1 VASPFRFYSILLT
14 KLKAM
19 KTKSHILIILTVLI
33 VFSGV
38 ASYGLYALKPWPIKA
53 GIAQPIAKHDPA
65 TSGCVFQTVFGI
77 EPSDSNFIYKT
88 PAKAQRSIET
98 ALVWMAKAQQNDGGW
113 GAGSYYHQDITDP
126 HAVKSDPATTAIVS
140 MALLR
145 CKNTLATGQY
155 AANLSK
161 ATNFLVL
168 AVENAPEK
176 SDNITTQEGTQ
187 PQIKLGSNIDVIL
200 TSQYL
205 ANLLDEIGNDP
216 VLKPRVKNCIDKC
229 IRKIQR
235 AQQTDGSFKGSGW
248 AGVLQSSLANN
259 ALETAES
266 QGAKVDTAVLEKSRS
281 FQKGNY
287 NTSNG
292 SVKTDLGA
300 GVMLYSVSSASRAS
314 AKEAKVAKDEIEEG
328 KKKGLLK
335 DNDTVN
341 VANLQ
346 KLGYTYD
353 QATKSET
360 AYEVNKASK
369 VRAQQNDVMDGFGS
383 NGGEEF
389 LSYLQTGEGMIVSKD
404 SEWKKWYDN
413 MSGRL
418 LKIQNNDGSW
428 NGHHCITSPVFC
440 TATCLLVLSVNND
453 IEHLLKL

>member
-1 VASPFRFYSILLT
+1 
-14 KLKAM
+14 M
-19 KTKSHILIILTVLI
+19 KTRKRSFVIWAVLVI
-33 VFSGV
+33 FSGATAFSVYAFKAFPVRAMAPRSAPAPV
-38 ASYGLYALKPWPIKA
+38 A
-53 GIAQPIAKHDPA
+53 AK
-65 TSGCVFQTVFGI
+65 GCVFQTVFGI
-77 EPSDSNFIYKT
+77 EPADSNFIYKT
-88 PAKAQRSIET
+88 PAKAEHSIDE
-98 ALVWMAKAQQNDGGW
+98 ALVWMAKAQLSDGGW

-126 HAVKSDPATTAIVS
+126 HSVKSDPATTAIVS

-145 CKNTLATGQY
+145 CKNNLATGKY
-155 AANLSK
+155 SANLSK
-161 ATNFLVL
+161 ANNFLML
-168 AVENAPEK
+168 AVENSPEK

-200 TSQYL
+200 TSQYFT
-205 ANLLDEIGNDP
+205 NLLDEIGNDP

-235 AQQTDGSFKGSGW
+235 AQQADGSFKGSGW

-266 QGAKVDTAVLEKSRS
+266 QGAKVDTAVLEKSRN

-287 NTSNG
+287 NAG
-292 SVKTDLGA
+292 SGDVKTDLGA
-300 GVMLYSVSSASRAS
+300 GVMLYSVSSSSRAS
-314 AKEAKVAKDEIEEG
+314 AKEAKDAKEKIEEG

-335 DNDTVN
+335 PDDKVTA
-341 VANLQ
+341 ANLE
-346 KLGYTYD
+346 KLGESYD

-360 AYEVNKASK
+360 AYQVNQAAK
-369 VRAQQNDVMDGFGS
+369 VRAQQSDVMDGFGS

-404 SEWKKWYDN
+404 GDWKKWYDN

-453 IEHLLKL
+453 IEHLMKL

>member
-1 VASPFRFYSILLT
+1 
-14 KLKAM
+14 M
-19 KTKSHILIILTVLI
+19 KTKKRSLVIWAVLII
-33 VFSGV
+33 FSGATAFGV
-38 ASYGLYALKPWPIKA
+38 YAFKILPARTNIMRAAATPDP
-53 GIAQPIAKHDPA
+53 QSAK
-65 TSGCVFQTVFGI
+65 GCVFQTVFGI
-77 EPSDSNFIYKT
+77 EPSDSNFMYKT
-88 PAKAQRSIET
+88 PAKAQHAIET
-98 ALVWMAKAQQNDGGW
+98 GMVWMAKAQQNDGGW
-113 GAGSYYHQDITDP
+113 GGGSYYHQDITDP

-145 CKNTLATGQY
+145 CKNTPTSGQY
-155 AANLSK
+155 AANLNK
-161 ATNFLVL
+161 ATGFLL
-168 AVENAPEK
+168 AAVEHAPEIA
-176 SDNITTQEGTQ
+176 DNITTQEGTQ
-187 PQIKLGSNIDVIL
+187 PQVKLGSNIDVIL

-205 ANLLDEIGNDP
+205 TNLLAEIGNDP

-235 AQQTDGSFKGSGW
+235 AQKTDGSFKGSGW

-266 QGAKVDTAVLEKSRS
+266 NGASVDTVVLEKSRN

-287 NTSNG
+287 NANSG
-292 SVKTDLGA
+292 DVKTDLGA

-314 AKEAKVAKDEIEEG
+314 AKEAKVAKEKIGEG

-335 DNDTVN
+335 EDDKVTT
-341 VANLQ
+341 ANLQ
-346 KLGYTYD
+346 KMGYTYD

-369 VRAQQNDVMDGFGS
+369 DRAQQNDVMEGFGS
-383 NGGEEF
+383 NGGEEL

-404 SEWKKWYDN
+404 NEWKKWYDN

-453 IEHLLKL
+453 IEQLLKL

>member
-1 VASPFRFYSILLT
+1 
-14 KLKAM
+14 M
-19 KTKSHILIILTVLI
+19 KTKKWSLIILTALI
-33 VFSGV
+33 VFSGTASFGIYAFKIWPAKSRITAPV
-38 ASYGLYALKPWPIKA
+38 AKSEPAP
-53 GIAQPIAKHDPA
+53 AK
-65 TSGCVFQTVFGI
+65 GCVFQTVFGI

-88 PAKAQRSIET
+88 PVKAQTSIDA
-98 ALVWMAKAQQNDGGW
+98 ALVWMAKAQGNDGGW
-113 GAGSYYHQDITDP
+113 GAGSYYNQEVMDP

-140 MALLR
+140 MSLLR
-145 CKNTLATGQY
+145 CKNTPTRGKY
-155 AANLSK
+155 SANLNK
-161 ATNFLVL
+161 ATNFLIL

-176 SDNITTQEGTQ
+176 ADNITTQEGTQ

-205 ANLLDEIGNDP
+205 TNLLAEIDNNP
-216 VLKPRVKNCIDKC
+216 VLKTRVKNCIDKC
-229 IRKIQR
+229 VRKIQH

-266 QGAKVDTAVLEKSRS
+266 QGAAVDKKALEKSRN

-287 NTSNG
+287 NTSTG
-292 SVKTDLGA
+292 SVKTDMGA
-300 GVMLYSVSSASRAS
+300 GVVLYSVSSASRAS
-314 AKEAKVAKDEIEEG
+314 AKEAKDAKYKIEEG
-328 KKKGLLK
+328 KKHGLLK
-335 DNDTVN
+335 EGDSVTI
-341 VANLQ
+341 ANLE
-346 KLGYTYD
+346 KVGYSYD

-360 AYEVNKASK
+360 AYQVNQAAKN
-369 VRAQQNDVMDGFGS
+369 RAQQNDVMEGFGS

-404 SEWKKWYDN
+404 NDWKKWYDN
-413 MSGRL
+413 ISGRL
-418 LKIQNNDGSW
+418 LKIQNTDGSW

>member
-1 VASPFRFYSILLT
+1 MR
-14 KLKAM
+14 
-19 KTKSHILIILTVLI
+19 TKSRILVVLTILIL
-33 VFSGV
+33 FSGV
-38 ASYGLYALKPWPIKA
+38 ATYGLYIFKAWPVKTKA
-53 GIAQPIAKHDPA
+53 PQPITKIDPA
-65 TSGCVFQTVFGI
+65 PTAKACVFQTVFGI

-88 PAKAQRSIET
+88 PAKSQHAIET
-98 ALVWMAKAQQNDGGW
+98 ALVWMEKAQQKDGGW

-126 HAVKSDPATTAIVS
+126 HAVTSDPATTAIVS

-145 CKNTLATGQY
+145 CKNTPTTGKY
-155 AANLSK
+155 SANINK
-161 ATNFLVL
+161 ATNFLLL
-168 AVENAPEK
+168 AVENSPEK

-205 ANLLDEIGNDP
+205 TNLLAEIENDK

-235 AQQTDGSFKGSGW
+235 AQQTEGSVKGSGW

-287 NTSNG
+287 NAG
-292 SVKTDLGA
+292 SGDVKTDMGA
-300 GVMLYSVSSASRAS
+300 GVMLYSVSSSSRAS
-314 AKEAKVAKDEIEEG
+314 AKEAREAKDKIEEG
-328 KKKGLLK
+328 KKQGLLK
-335 DNDTVN
+335 PEEKVTA
-341 VANLQ
+341 ANLR
-346 KLGYTYD
+346 KLGESYD
-353 QATKSET
+353 QAAKDET
-360 AYEVNKASK
+360 AYQVNQASK
-369 VRAQQNDVMDGFGS
+369 NRAQQQDVMDGFGS

-404 SEWKKWYDN
+404 GDWKKWYDN
-413 MSGRL
+413 ISGRL
-418 LKIQNNDGSW
+418 LKVQNNDGSW